1 MNIFSAVL
9 RKALAVLYGAHQ
21 PQEQHMKINIITGGS
36 RGLGRSMALHLADK
50 GQDSIIT
57 YHSKK
62 TEAEAV
68 VKEITAKGRKAV
80 ALQLDVSK
88 AASFDGFV
96 AEVKKALTTTWKAE
110 RFDHLVNNA
119 GTGIGVLIAETTE
132 AQFDEM
138 MNVHVKAPYFLTQKL
153 LPVMND
159 GGRIINVSSGLAR
172 FSFPSRAPYAIMKG
186 AIEVFTRYLAK
197 ELGDRKIT
205 ANTLAPGA
213 IATDFGGGGTR
224 DNPQVNSM
232 IASQTALGRVG
243 LPDDIGAL
251 AAAMLSDDFRWVNGQ
266 RIEAAG
272 GFML

>member
-1 MNIFSAVL
+1 
-9 RKALAVLYGAHQ
+9 
-21 PQEQHMKINIITGGS
+21 MKINIITGGS

-50 GQDSIIT
+50 SQDSIIT
-57 YHSKK
+57 YHINK
-62 TEAEAV
+62 TDAEAV
-68 VKEITAKGRKAV
+68 VKEIETKGRKAV

-88 AASFDGFV
+88 AASFDAFLG
-96 AEVKKALTTTWKAE
+96 EVKTALKKTWSVDK
-110 RFDHLVNNA
+110 FDHLVNNA
-119 GTGIGVLIAETTE
+119 GTGIGVTIEQTTE

-138 MNVHVKAPYFLTQKL
+138 MNIHVKAPYFLTQKL
-153 LPVMND
+153 LPVMAD
-159 GGRIINVSSGLAR
+159 GGKILNISSGLAR

-186 AIEVFTRYLAK
+186 AVEVFTRYLAK
-197 ELGDRKIT
+197 ELGPRGIT

-224 DNPQVNSM
+224 DNPQVNAM
-232 IASQTALGRVG
+232 IAGQTALGRVG

-251 AAAMLSDDFRWVNGQ
+251 AAAMLTDDFRWVNGQ

>member
-1 MNIFSAVL
+1 
-9 RKALAVLYGAHQ
+9 
-21 PQEQHMKINIITGGS
+21 MKINIITGGS

-50 GQDSIIT
+50 SQDSIIT
-57 YHSKK
+57 YHINK
-62 TEAEAV
+62 TDAEAV
-68 VKEITAKGRKAV
+68 VKEIETKGRKAV

-88 AASFDGFV
+88 AASFDAFLG
-96 AEVKKALTTTWKAE
+96 EVKTALKKTWSVDK
-110 RFDHLVNNA
+110 FDHLVNNA
-119 GTGIGVLIAETTE
+119 GTGIGVTIEQTTE

-138 MNVHVKAPYFLTQKL
+138 MNIHVKAPYFLTQKL
-153 LPVMND
+153 LPVMAD
-159 GGRIINVSSGLAR
+159 GGKILNISSGLAR

-186 AIEVFTRYLAK
+186 AVEVFTRYLAK
-197 ELGDRKIT
+197 ELGPRGIT

-224 DNPQVNSM
+224 DNPQVNAR
-232 IASQTALGRVG
+232 IAGQTALGRVG

-251 AAAMLSDDFRWVNGQ
+251 AAAMLTDDFRWVNGQ

>member
-1 MNIFSAVL
+1 
-9 RKALAVLYGAHQ
+9 
-21 PQEQHMKINIITGGS
+21 MKINIITGGS

-57 YHSKK
+57 YHANK
-62 TEAEAV
+62 TAADEV
-68 VKEITAKGRKAV
+68 VKAIEGKGRKAV

-88 AASFDGFV
+88 AESFDGFV
-96 AEVKKALTTTWKAE
+96 AEVKKALNSTWKRE
-110 RFDHLVNNA
+110 NFDHLVNNA
-119 GTGIGVLIAETTE
+119 GTGIGVTSEQTTE

-138 MNVHVKAPYFLTQKL
+138 MNIHVKAPYFLTQKL
-153 LPVMND
+153 LPLMVD

-197 ELGDRKIT
+197 ELGPRGIT

-213 IATDFGGGGTR
+213 IATDFGGGNTR
-224 DNPQVNSM
+224 DNPQVQTM
-232 IASQTALGRVG
+232 LASQTALGRVG
-243 LPDDIGAL
+243 LPDDIGVL
-251 AAAMLSDDFRWVNGQ
+251 AAAMLSDDFLWVNGQ

>member
-1 MNIFSAVL
+1 
-9 RKALAVLYGAHQ
+9 
-21 PQEQHMKINIITGGS
+21 MKINIITGGS

-68 VKEITAKGRKAV
+68 VKEISAKGRKAV

-88 AASFDGFV
+88 AVGFDAFV
-96 AEVKKALTTTWKAE
+96 AEVKNALANTWKTDG
-110 RFDHLVNNA
+110 FDHLVNNA
-119 GTGIGVLIAETTE
+119 GTGIGVAIEQTTE

-138 MNVHVKAPYFLTQKL
+138 MNIHVKAPYFLTQKL
-153 LPVMND
+153 LPLMRD
-159 GGRIINVSSGLAR
+159 GGKIINVSSGLAR
-172 FSFPSRAPYAIMKG
+172 FSFPTRAPYAIMKG

-197 ELGDRKIT
+197 ELGPRGIT

-213 IATDFGGGGTR
+213 IATDFGGGNTR
-224 DNPQVNSM
+224 DNPQVNAM
-232 IASQTALGRVG
+232 IAGQTALGRVG

-266 RIEAAG
+266 RIEATG

>member
-1 MNIFSAVL
+1 
-9 RKALAVLYGAHQ
+9 
-21 PQEQHMKINIITGGS
+21 MKINIITGGS

-57 YHSKK
+57 YHTKK
-62 TEAEAV
+62 ADAEVV
-68 VKEITAKGRKAV
+68 VKEIEAKGRKAV

-88 AASFDGFV
+88 AESFNGFI
-96 AEVKKALTTTWKAE
+96 AEVKKALNSTWKRE
-110 RFDHLVNNA
+110 NFNHLVNNA
-119 GTGIGVLIAETTE
+119 GSGIGVTITDTSE
-132 AQFDEM
+132 AQFDAM
-138 MNVHVKAPYFLTQKL
+138 MNEHVKGPYFLTQKL
-153 LPVMND
+153 LPLMVD

-197 ELGDRKIT
+197 ELGPRGIT

-213 IATDFGGGGTR
+213 IATDFGGGNTR
-224 DNPQVNSM
+224 DNPQAQAMLSGM
-232 IASQTALGRVG
+232 TALGRVG

>member
-1 MNIFSAVL
+1 
-9 RKALAVLYGAHQ
+9 
-21 PQEQHMKINIITGGS
+21 MKINIITGGS

-62 TEAEAV
+62 ADADAV
-68 VKEITAKGRKAV
+68 VKDIAAKGRKAV
-80 ALQLDVSK
+80 ALQLDASNSK
-88 AASFDGFV
+88 TFDAFV
-96 AEVKKALTTTWKAE
+96 GEVKKALSTTWKAD

-119 GTGIGVLIAETTE
+119 GTGVSAPIATATE

-138 MNVHVKAPYFLTQKL
+138 MAIHLKAPFFLTQKL
-153 LPVMND
+153 LPLMND
-159 GGRIINVSSGLAR
+159 GGKIINVSSGLAR
-172 FSFPSRAPYAIMKG
+172 FSFPALSPYAMMKG
-186 AIEVFTRYLAK
+186 GMEVFTRYLAK
-197 ELGDRKIT
+197 ELGSRGIT

-213 IATDFGGGGTR
+213 IETDFGGGRTR
-224 DNPQVNSM
+224 DDKQMNTM

>member
-1 MNIFSAVL
+1 
-9 RKALAVLYGAHQ
+9 
-21 PQEQHMKINIITGGS
+21 MKINIITGGS

-57 YHSKK
+57 YHANKAAAD
-62 TEAEAV
+62 EV
-68 VKEITAKGRKAV
+68 VKAIEAKGRKAV
-80 ALQLDVSK
+80 ALQLDISK
-88 AASFDGFV
+88 SATFEAFA
-96 AEVKKALTTTWKAE
+96 AEVKKALAATWK
-110 RFDHLVNNA
+110 RDTFDHLVNNA
-119 GTGIGVLIAETTE
+119 GTGAGVTIAETSE
-132 AQFDEM
+132 AVFDEM
-138 MNVHVKAPYFLTQKL
+138 MNEHVKGPYFLTQKL
-153 LPVMND
+153 LPLMAD

-197 ELGDRKIT
+197 ELGERKIT

-224 DNPQVNSM
+224 DNPQVNGM
-232 IASQTALGRVG
+232 IAGMTALGRVG

-251 AAAMLSDDFRWVNGQ
+251 AAAMLTDDFRWVNGQ

>member
-1 MNIFSAVL
+1 
-9 RKALAVLYGAHQ
+9 
-21 PQEQHMKINIITGGS
+21 MKINIITGGS

-62 TEAEAV
+62 TETEAV
-68 VKEITAKGRKAV
+68 VKEIVAKGRKAV

-88 AASFDGFV
+88 SGTFDQFV
-96 AEVKKALTTTWKAE
+96 SDVKKALASTWQAE

-119 GTGIGVLIAETTE
+119 GTGIAVTIEQTTE

-138 MNVHVKAPYFLTQKL
+138 MNIHVKAPYFLTQKL
-153 LPVMND
+153 LPVIND
-159 GGRIINVSSGLAR
+159 GGKIINVSSGLAR
-172 FSFPSRAPYAIMKG
+172 FSFPQRAPYAIMKG

-197 ELGDRKIT
+197 ELGPRGIQ

-213 IATDFGGGGTR
+213 IATDFGGGNTR
-224 DNPQVNSM
+224 DNPQVNAM
-232 IASQTALGRVG
+232 IAGQTALGRVG
-243 LPDDIGAL
+243 LADDIGAL

-272 GFML
+272 GFLL

>member
-1 MNIFSAVL
+1 MEHS
-9 RKALAVLYGAHQ
+9 
-21 PQEQHMKINIITGGS
+21 MKINIITGGS
-36 RGLGRSMALHLADK
+36 RGLGRSMALHLALK

-62 TEAEAV
+62 EDAESV
-68 VKEITAKGRKAV
+68 VKEIQALGRKAV
-80 ALQLDVSK
+80 ALQLDVAK
-88 AASFDGFV
+88 ANTFDTFV
-96 AEVKKALTTTWKAE
+96 ADVKKTLAETWSSDT
-110 RFDHLVNNA
+110 FDHLVNNG
-119 GTGIGVLIAETTE
+119 GTGVGVSIAETSE
-132 AQFDEM
+132 AVFDEM
-138 MNVHVKAPYFLTQKL
+138 MNIHVKGPYFLTQKL
-153 LPVMND
+153 LPVMAD

-172 FSFPSRAPYAIMKG
+172 FSFPTRAPYAIMKG
-186 AIEVFTRYLAK
+186 AIEVFTRYLAR
-197 ELGDRKIT
+197 ELGERKIT

-224 DNPQVNSM
+224 DNPQVNAM
-232 IASQTALGRVG
+232 IAGMTALGRAG